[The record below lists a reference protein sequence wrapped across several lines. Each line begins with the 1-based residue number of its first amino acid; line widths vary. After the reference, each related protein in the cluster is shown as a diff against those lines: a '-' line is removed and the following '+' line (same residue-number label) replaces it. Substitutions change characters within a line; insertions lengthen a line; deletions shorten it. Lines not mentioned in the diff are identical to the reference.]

1 MNRKKIVASI
11 LTTFLLAISLVGCIG
26 SNNKTNTNSNDS
38 KIQEN
43 VENQC
48 DFNELRTYVG
58 KTYNEVSENKGVGS
72 EKIEDIE
79 GKKVIVSSSYSTR
92 MFNYNA
98 NLILDLDDSKNVSVV
113 SVHFKGIEPENILEN
128 INKVLGEQKVSKDK
142 ENGDFKVYSWEKDG
156 YQYKL
161 SEVGEET
168 IITVNKNA
176 I

>member
-11 LTTFLLAISLVGCIG
+11 LTTSLLVTSLVGCVS
-26 SNNKTNTNSNDS
+26 SNNKTNTNNNS
-38 KIQEN
+38 KVQES
-43 VENQC
+43 VESQS

-58 KTYNEVSENKGVGS
+58 KSYNEVSEKNGTGS
-72 EKIEDIE
+72 EKIEEVE
-79 GKKVIVSSSYSTR
+79 GKKVIVSSSYSIR

-98 NLILDLDDSKNVSVV
+98 NLILELDDSKNISAV
-113 SVHFKGIEPENILEN
+113 SVHFKGIGPGNILEN
-128 INKVLGEQKVSKDK
+128 IKKVLGEPKVSKDK
-142 ENGDFKVYSWEKDG
+142 ENGDSKVYSWEKDG

>member
-11 LTTFLLAISLVGCIG
+11 LTTSLLVTSLVGCVS
-26 SNNKTNTNSNDS
+26 SNNKTNTNNNS
-38 KIQEN
+38 KVQES
-43 VENQC
+43 VESQS

-58 KTYNEVSENKGVGS
+58 KSYNEVSEKNGTGS
-72 EKIEDIE
+72 EKIEEVE
-79 GKKVIVSSSYSTR
+79 GKKVIVSSSYSIR

-98 NLILDLDDSKNVSVV
+98 NLILELDDSKNVSAV
-113 SVHFKGIEPENILEN
+113 SVHFKGIGPENILEN
-128 INKVLGEQKVSKDK
+128 IKKVLGEPKVSKDK
-142 ENGDFKVYSWEKDG
+142 ENGDSKVYSWEKDG

-168 IITVNKNA
+168 IITVNKNS

>member
-1 MNRKKIVASI
+1 MNKRKIVASI
-11 LTTFLLAISLVGCIG
+11 LTTSLLVTSLVGCVS
-26 SNNKTNTNSNDS
+26 SNNKTNTNNNS
-38 KIQEN
+38 KVQES
-43 VENQC
+43 VESQS

-58 KTYNEVSENKGVGS
+58 KSYNEVSEKNGTGS
-72 EKIEDIE
+72 EKIEEVE
-79 GKKVIVSSSYSTR
+79 GKKVIVSSSYSIR

-98 NLILDLDDSKNVSVV
+98 NLILELDDSKNVSAV
-113 SVHFKGIEPENILEN
+113 SVHFKGIGPGNILEN
-128 INKVLGEQKVSKDK
+128 IKKVLGEPKVSKDK
-142 ENGDFKVYSWEKDG
+142 ENGDSKVYSWEKDG

>member
-11 LTTFLLAISLVGCIG
+11 LTTSLLVTSLVGCVS
-26 SNNKTNTNSNDS
+26 SNNKTNTNNNS
-38 KIQEN
+38 KVQES
-43 VENQC
+43 VESQS

-58 KTYNEVSENKGVGS
+58 KSYNEVSEKNGTGS
-72 EKIEDIE
+72 EKIEEVE
-79 GKKVIVSSSYSTR
+79 GKKVIVSSSYSIR

-98 NLILDLDDSKNVSVV
+98 NLILELDDSKNVSAV
-113 SVHFKGIEPENILEN
+113 SVHFKGIGPENILEN
-128 INKVLGEQKVSKDK
+128 IKKVLGEPKVSKDK
-142 ENGDFKVYSWEKDG
+142 ENGDSKVYSWEKDG

>member
-11 LTTFLLAISLVGCIG
+11 LTTSLLVTSLVGCVS
-26 SNNKTNTNSNDS
+26 SNNKTNTNNNS
-38 KIQEN
+38 KVQES
-43 VENQC
+43 VESQS

-58 KTYNEVSENKGVGS
+58 KSYNEVSEKNGTGS
-72 EKIEDIE
+72 EKIEEVE
-79 GKKVIVSSSYSTR
+79 GKKVIVSSSYSIR

-98 NLILDLDDSKNVSVV
+98 NLILELDDSKNVSAV
-113 SVHFKGIEPENILEN
+113 SVHFKGIGPENILEN
-128 INKVLGEQKVSKDK
+128 IKKVLGEPKVSKDK
-142 ENGDFKVYSWEKDG
+142 ENGDSKVYSWEKDG

-168 IITVNKNA
+168 MITVNKNA

>member
-11 LTTFLLAISLVGCIG
+11 LTTSLLVTSLVGCVS
-26 SNNKTNTNSNDS
+26 SNNKTNTNNNS
-38 KIQEN
+38 KVQES
-43 VENQC
+43 VESQS

-58 KTYNEVSENKGVGS
+58 KSYNEVSEKNGTGS
-72 EKIEDIE
+72 EKIEEVE
-79 GKKVIVSSSYSTR
+79 GKKVIVSSSYSIR

-98 NLILDLDDSKNVSVV
+98 NLILELDDSKNVSAV
-113 SVHFKGIEPENILEN
+113 SVHFKGIGPENILEN
-128 INKVLGEQKVSKDK
+128 IKTVLGEPKVSKDK
-142 ENGDFKVYSWEKDG
+142 ENGDSKVYSWEKDG

>member
-11 LTTFLLAISLVGCIG
+11 LTTSLLVTSLVGCVS
-26 SNNKTNTNSNDS
+26 SNNKTNANNNS
-38 KIQEN
+38 KVQES
-43 VENQC
+43 VESQS

-58 KTYNEVSENKGVGS
+58 KSYNEVSEKNGTGS
-72 EKIEDIE
+72 EKIEEVE
-79 GKKVIVSSSYSTR
+79 GKKVIVSSSYSIR

-98 NLILDLDDSKNVSVV
+98 NLILELDDSKNVSAV
-113 SVHFKGIEPENILEN
+113 SVHFKGIGPENILEN
-128 INKVLGEQKVSKDK
+128 IKKVLGEPKVSKDK
-142 ENGDFKVYSWEKDG
+142 ENGDSKVYSWEKDG

>member
-11 LTTFLLAISLVGCIG
+11 LTTSLLVTSLVGCVS
-26 SNNKTNTNSNDS
+26 SNNKTNTNNNS
-38 KIQEN
+38 KVQES
-43 VENQC
+43 VESQS

-58 KTYNEVSENKGVGS
+58 KSYNEVSEKNGTGS
-72 EKIEDIE
+72 EKIEEVE
-79 GKKVIVSSSYSTR
+79 GKKVIVSSSYSIR

-98 NLILDLDDSKNVSVV
+98 NLIIELDDSKNVSAV
-113 SVHFKGIEPENILEN
+113 SVHFKGIGPENILEN
-128 INKVLGEQKVSKDK
+128 IKKVLGEPKVSKDK
-142 ENGDFKVYSWEKDG
+142 ENGDSKVYSWEKDG

>member
-1 MNRKKIVASI
+1 MNRKKIVVSI
-11 LTTFLLAISLVGCIG
+11 LTTSLLVTSLVGCVS
-26 SNNKTNTNSNDS
+26 SNNKTNTNNNS
-38 KIQEN
+38 KVQES
-43 VENQC
+43 VESQS

-58 KTYNEVSENKGVGS
+58 KSYNEVSEKNGTGS
-72 EKIEDIE
+72 EKIEEVE
-79 GKKVIVSSSYSTR
+79 GKKVIVSSSYSIR

-98 NLILDLDDSKNVSVV
+98 NLILELDDSKNVSAV
-113 SVHFKGIEPENILEN
+113 SVHFKGIGPENILEN
-128 INKVLGEQKVSKDK
+128 IKKVLGEPKVSKDK
-142 ENGDFKVYSWEKDG
+142 ENGDSKVYSWEKDG

>member
-1 MNRKKIVASI
+1 MDRKKIVASI
-11 LTTFLLAISLVGCIG
+11 LTTSLLVTSLVGCVS
-26 SNNKTNTNSNDS
+26 SNNKTNTNNNS
-38 KIQEN
+38 KVQES
-43 VENQC
+43 VESQS

-58 KTYNEVSENKGVGS
+58 KSYNEVSEKNGTGS
-72 EKIEDIE
+72 EKIEEVE
-79 GKKVIVSSSYSTR
+79 GKKVIVSSSYSIR

-98 NLILDLDDSKNVSVV
+98 NLILELDDSKNVSAV
-113 SVHFKGIEPENILEN
+113 SVHFKGIGPENILEN
-128 INKVLGEQKVSKDK
+128 IKKVLGEPKVSKDE
-142 ENGDFKVYSWEKDG
+142 ENGDSKVYSWEKDG

>member
-11 LTTFLLAISLVGCIG
+11 LTTSLLVTSLVGCVS
-26 SNNKTNTNSNDS
+26 SNNKTNTNNNS
-38 KIQEN
+38 KVQES
-43 VENQC
+43 VESQS

-58 KTYNEVSENKGVGS
+58 KSYNEVSEKNGTGS
-72 EKIEDIE
+72 EKIEEVE
-79 GKKVIVSSSYSTR
+79 GKKVIVSSSYSIR

-98 NLILDLDDSKNVSVV
+98 NLILELDDSKNVSAV
-113 SVHFKGIEPENILEN
+113 SVHFKGIGPENILEN
-128 INKVLGEQKVSKDK
+128 IKKVLGEQKVSKDK
-142 ENGDFKVYSWEKDG
+142 ENGDSKVYSWEKDG

>member
-1 MNRKKIVASI
+1 MNKRKIVASI
-11 LTTFLLAISLVGCIG
+11 LTTSLLVTSLVGCVS
-26 SNNKTNTNSNDS
+26 SNNKTNTNNNS
-38 KIQEN
+38 KVQES
-43 VENQC
+43 VESQS

-58 KTYNEVSENKGVGS
+58 KSYNEVSEKNGTGS
-72 EKIEDIE
+72 EKIEEVE
-79 GKKVIVSSSYSTR
+79 GKKVIVSSSYSIR

-98 NLILDLDDSKNVSVV
+98 NLILELDDSKNVSAV
-113 SVHFKGIEPENILEN
+113 SVHFKGIGPENILEN
-128 INKVLGEQKVSKDK
+128 IKKVLGEPKVSKDE
-142 ENGDFKVYSWEKDG
+142 ENGDSKVYSWEKDV

>member
-11 LTTFLLAISLVGCIG
+11 LTTSLLVTSLVGCVS
-26 SNNKTNTNSNDS
+26 SNNKTNTNNNS
-38 KIQEN
+38 KVQES
-43 VENQC
+43 VESQS

-58 KTYNEVSENKGVGS
+58 KSYNEVSEKNGTGS
-72 EKIEDIE
+72 EKIEEVE
-79 GKKVIVSSSYSTR
+79 GKKVIVSSSYSIR

-98 NLILDLDDSKNVSVV
+98 NLILELDDSKNVSAV
-113 SVHFKGIEPENILEN
+113 SVHFKGIGPENILEN
-128 INKVLGEQKVSKDK
+128 IKKVLGEPKVSKDE
-142 ENGDFKVYSWEKDG
+142 ENGDSKVYSWEKDG

>member
-1 MNRKKIVASI
+1 MNKRKIVASI
-11 LTTFLLAISLVGCIG
+11 LTTSLLVTSLVGCVS
-26 SNNKTNTNSNDS
+26 SNNKTNTNNNS
-38 KIQEN
+38 KVQES
-43 VENQC
+43 VESQS

-58 KTYNEVSENKGVGS
+58 KSYNEVSEKNGTGS
-72 EKIEDIE
+72 EKIEEVE
-79 GKKVIVSSSYSTR
+79 GKKVIVSSSYSIR

-98 NLILDLDDSKNVSVV
+98 NLILELDDSKNVSAV
-113 SVHFKGIEPENILEN
+113 SVHFKGIGPENILEN
-128 INKVLGEQKVSKDK
+128 IKKVLGEPKVSKDK
-142 ENGDFKVYSWEKDG
+142 ENGDSKVYSWEKDG

>member
-11 LTTFLLAISLVGCIG
+11 LTTSLLITSLVGCVS
-26 SNNKTNTNSNDS
+26 SNNKTNTNNNS
-38 KIQEN
+38 KVQES
-43 VENQC
+43 VESQS

-58 KTYNEVSENKGVGS
+58 KSYNEVSEKNGTGS
-72 EKIEDIE
+72 EKIEEVE
-79 GKKVIVSSSYSTR
+79 GKKVIVSSSYSIR

-98 NLILDLDDSKNVSVV
+98 NLILELDDSKNVSAV
-113 SVHFKGIEPENILEN
+113 SVHFKGIGPENILEN
-128 INKVLGEQKVSKDK
+128 IKKVLGEPKVSKDK
-142 ENGDFKVYSWEKDG
+142 ENGDSKVYSWEKDG

>member
-11 LTTFLLAISLVGCIG
+11 LTTSLLVTSLVGCV
-26 SNNKTNTNSNDS
+26 SFNNKTNTNNNS
-38 KIQEN
+38 KVQES
-43 VENQC
+43 VESQS

-58 KTYNEVSENKGVGS
+58 KSYNEVSEKNGTGS
-72 EKIEDIE
+72 EKIEEVE
-79 GKKVIVSSSYSTR
+79 GKKVIVSSSYSIR

-98 NLILDLDDSKNVSVV
+98 NLILELDDSKNVSAV
-113 SVHFKGIEPENILEN
+113 SVHFKGIGPENILEN
-128 INKVLGEQKVSKDK
+128 IKKVLGEPKVSKDK
-142 ENGDFKVYSWEKDG
+142 ENGDSKVYSWEKDG

>member
-11 LTTFLLAISLVGCIG
+11 LTTSLLVTSLVGCVS
-26 SNNKTNTNSNDS
+26 SNNKTNTNNNS
-38 KIQEN
+38 KVQES
-43 VENQC
+43 VESQS

-58 KTYNEVSENKGVGS
+58 KSYNEVSEKNGTGS
-72 EKIEDIE
+72 EKIEEVE
-79 GKKVIVSSSYSTR
+79 GKKVIVSSSYSIR

-98 NLILDLDDSKNVSVV
+98 NLILELDDSKNVSAV
-113 SVHFKGIEPENILEN
+113 SVHFKGIGPENILEN
-128 INKVLGEQKVSKDK
+128 IKKVLGEPKVSKDK
-142 ENGDFKVYSWEKDG
+142 ENGDSKAYSWEKDG